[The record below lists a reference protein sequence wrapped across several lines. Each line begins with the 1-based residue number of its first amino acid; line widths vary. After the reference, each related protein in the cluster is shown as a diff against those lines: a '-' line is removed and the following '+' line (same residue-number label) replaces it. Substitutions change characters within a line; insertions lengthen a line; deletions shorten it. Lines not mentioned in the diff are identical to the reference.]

1 MNERGRIG
9 LGSIGLGL
17 WLALVVGSGVIAL
30 GTGVNSPGVVFA
42 AAAVLMTV
50 GVIALVAYARFASAA
65 PQLPGLRVLAILLPS
80 LFIIAMEVVL
90 LLVEADE
97 LFTETGEHVLATVVL
112 SMAAIPFSIWIF
124 RRFADLHE
132 QLAARDQEIATIEE
146 RERIARELH
155 DDLGQLL
162 GFLTAKIQAARELL
176 ATDRTELAARELA
189 DLETAARSLSEQVR
203 ESILGLRTSAGPERP
218 LGQALET
225 YTAEFGIQAGL
236 DASYVGDTTAG
247 DDLPAAAR
255 YQLLRIAQEALSNAR
270 QHAEARAVTVTLAER
285 DHTLTLEVHDDGS
298 GFDPEAAA
306 SSGRFGL
313 KTMAERARAIGGSLD
328 VRSSA
333 DGTTV
338 VATVPVGG

>member
-1 MNERGRIG
+1 VNDRGRLGLGGIG
-9 LGSIGLGL
+9 LAL
-17 WLALVVGSGVIAL
+17 WLALVVGAGAIALATGVDSPGLVIA
-30 GTGVNSPGVVFA
+30 TA
-42 AAAVLMTV
+42 TVLMAV

-65 PQLPGLRVLAILLPS
+65 PQLRGLRVLAILLPS
-80 LFIIAMEVVL
+80 LFIIAIEVVL

-97 LFTETGEHVLATVVL
+97 LFTEVGEHVLATVVL
-112 SMAAIPFSIWIF
+112 SIAAIPFSIWIF

-132 QLAARDQEIATIEE
+132 QLAVRDQEIATIEE

-176 ATDRTELAARELA
+176 ATDRADLAAQELA
-189 DLETAARSLSEQVR
+189 DLEAAARTLSEQVR
-203 ESILGLRTSAGPERP
+203 ESILGLRTSVGPERP
-218 LGQALET
+218 LAQALET

-236 DASYVGDTTAG
+236 DASYVGETTGG
-247 DDLPAAAR
+247 DDLPLAAR
-255 YQLLRIAQEALSNAR
+255 YQLLRITQEALSNAR
-270 QHAEARAVTVTLAER
+270 QHARARTVTVTLAQR
-285 DHTLTLEVHDDGS
+285 DHTLILEVRDDGA
-298 GFDPEAAA
+298 GFDPETAA

-338 VATVPVGG
+338 VASVPVGG